1 LALNRWT
8 TLAGVLKNLALAYL
22 GSQGV
27 QAFCCTR
34 YFDGQEAARAL
45 APSVSRLQ
53 LHFADLD
60 DGLGVRVIRNIG
72 HDFLR
77 VPPKT
82 RFKCFDGIELKLS
95 DCQIGSGGAW
105 RSACNAVFDGHA
117 LQHRP
122 KQPLYQRN
130 VGLAVVRDIKS
141 ASRTVW
147 IHDRDFDDRSLPK
160 TSNKNRACKL
170 CPDSPVYPSGRS
182 TRKFRGAGN
191 ILPTKGTISISPVE
205 VHCGVCEEAMLD
217 ATIKAKAMGMTT
229 HHTLPLCFSSARQ
242 AAVA

>member
-1 LALNRWT
+1 MTSRPFCSLYFSNLSCGTSSGAGLGAAFCVCGAAGAFFAVCGAACDEADCCPAEAIAKTKNAAAPSIKTFLSCSFIKVSFQMDTDWLNRWT

-45 APSVSRLQ
+45 AASVSRLQ

-95 DCQIGSGGAW
+95 DCQIESGGAW
-105 RSACNAVFDGHA
+105 RSAGNAVFDGHA

-122 KQPLYQRN
+122 RSEERR
-130 VGLAVVRDIKS
+130 VGKES
-141 ASRTVW
+141 
-147 IHDRDFDDRSLPK
+147 
-160 TSNKNRACKL
+160 
-170 CPDSPVYPSGRS
+170 
-182 TRKFRGAGN
+182 
-191 ILPTKGTISISPVE
+191 
-205 VHCGVCEEAMLD
+205 
-217 ATIKAKAMGMTT
+217 
-229 HHTLPLCFSSARQ
+229 
-242 AAVA
+242 